1 MPTTDRLQIQMPGLN
16 TFQNGLNNVWSQTGH
31 AKDLSHPPRLQIEG
45 TRQIPCRRIFTIL
58 EQALPVERLTQGL
71 DHRDIHAARHHV

>member
-1 MPTTDRLQIQMPGLN
+1 MTTEAYQGN
-16 TFQNGLNNVWSQTGH
+16 
-31 AKDLSHPPRLQIEG
+31 PRLRSVRIDVDGKSCQFM
-45 TRQIPCRRIFTIL
+45 TDSQRVTMIPCRRIFTIL